1 MTVPERALL
10 GEVDLFVPADL
21 FEFTTPDDPSE
32 ARLAFDAHAAHVF
45 GRMGDEQR
53 TTLVDGI
60 MAWREKLDE
69 IGVVMHAMAAVPATA
84 ERPAAHWHFFA
95 GVVDTVPLHEIDAG
109 EVLRRYLDTQPLAEN
124 RYTEAYPTAMG
135 WGLGIIT
142 TDVLRLDTLPPGAS
156 HVPPDLP
163 VGIAVGLS
171 GTPDGTLALLV
182 VGLCLDTE
190 QTLDMASIVSVIA
203 GESVIRPA
211 VADG

>member
-1 MTVPERALL
+1 MTAPEPASL
-10 GEVDLFVPADL
+10 GEVDLFLPADL
-21 FEFTTPDDPSE
+21 FEFTTPEDPAE
-32 ARLAFDAHAAHVF
+32 ARREFDAHAAQVF

-69 IGVVMHAMAAVPATA
+69 IGVVMHAMAAVPGTA
-84 ERPAAHWHFFA
+84 EHAAAHWHFLA
-95 GVVDTVPLHEIDAG
+95 GVVDTVPLAEIDAG
-109 EVLRRYLDTQPLAEN
+109 EVLVRYLATQPLAEN
-124 RYTEAYPTAMG
+124 RYTESYATAMG

-142 TDVLRLDTLPPGAS
+142 TDVLRLETLPPGAS

-171 GTPDGTLALLV
+171 GTPDGELALLV

-211 VADG
+211 VVDA